1 MNKRI
6 ATVIVASGNEVRA
19 AKCII
24 FNGFCGK
31 FSLVKSENGSTGFKT
46 RFWAKFPGANGLSK
60 KNVHLDLWI
69 NSCSEYDL
77 NNQERTRGFCRLRFV
92 ATDMTRR

>member
-77 NNQERTRGFCRLRFV
+77 IIKNVREGFV
-92 ATDMTRR
+92 ALDL